1 MLWNCFI
8 QLIGRS
14 SLFFPRSNSGKD
26 STIQNSNL
34 SVLPMAFD
42 FIAFT
47 MSSAVRAVMLVFF
60 SIARQKWHLFAEPM
74 ASLEFLPSCDSK

>member
-1 MLWNCFI
+1 MELFYPTDWQIISF
-8 QLIGRS
+8 LS
-14 SLFFPRSNSGKD
+14 SLKFWKD

-34 SVLPMAFD
+34 AVLPMAFD